1 MVLIPNVFSHIIQL
15 LGLEKRLKLG
25 EQSSNFN
32 RDHKWLDL
40 NVTKWKVVEHF
51 QEATQTDG

>member
-1 MVLIPNVFSHIIQL
+1 MFFSHIIQL